1 MTHIMVPDGVLPW
14 WLPATGWLLAAA
26 LLSIAAWRVRE
37 APAAR
42 MVPLAAVMTAVMV
55 VVMSLEV
62 VPIGYEP
69 HLTVLTGILIGPW
82 YGAMAAFLFNLLRA
96 LLGDGA
102 FTNIGLNTMVT
113 WIEIATGAAAYWA
126 LRPLLRRRRPA
137 LAAGIAT
144 VAGLFIATL
153 VFIGVIGAS
162 RIDPAAAIH
171 AGAFSVEAGGF
182 QEGALSE
189 GLLGVRL
196 KEQRPAPEAPG
207 RGVGWIDWSGF
218 ARFAAALLLLGAI
231 GWSLEALLTGAIVAF
246 IARVRPELL
255 RLPARQATG

>member
-14 WLPATGWLLAAA
+14 WLSVAGWLLAAA
-26 LLSIAAWRVRE
+26 LLSVAVWRVR
-37 APAAR
+37 AVPAVR

-82 YGAMAAFLFNLLRA
+82 YGAIAAFLFNLLRA

-113 WIEIATGAAAYWA
+113 WIEIATGAGAYWA
-126 LRPLLRRRRPA
+126 LRPLLRHRRPA

-144 VAGLFIATL
+144 VAGLFVATL
-153 VFIGVIGAS
+153 VFIGVVGVS

-171 AGAFSVEAGGF
+171 TGAFSVEAGGF
-182 QEGALSE
+182 QEGALAE
-189 GLLGVRL
+189 GVLGVRL
-196 KEQRPAPEAPG
+196 REHQPAGEASG
-207 RGVGWIDWSGF
+207 HSDEWTGF

-246 IARVRPELL
+246 IARVRPALL
-255 RLPARQATG
+255 HLPARQAAG